1 MSIFSLQIIS
11 NDYQFIKIKNN
22 NHYQFNNIKVVI
34 IIIYSIYKLC
44 NLKVKSAK
52 IALKILYNLT
62 SNNNLFRLVY

>member
-11 NDYQFIKIKNN
+11 NDYQFSENKNN

-44 NLKVKSAK
+44 NSKVKSAK
-52 IALKILYNLT
+52 IALKI
-62 SNNNLFRLVY
+62 FV